1 MHYYYIFFVKSISR
15 KIFVKM
21 ISRKNNTIVGTCQHH
36 YKYTPFPCSI
46 FMANFQIGTEN
57 VYKIIQF
64 QHYIIIII
72 ILTPKKCPL
81 KTPFPQSLPSIRFS
95 HLKFKKK
102 LRKVF
107 PEKSIMTVSQKIQKN
122 SDQKTREFILNQFH
136 GIFSLDIFYM
146 FCKIRL

>member
-46 FMANFQIGTEN
+46 FMANFQIGTEMYTN
-57 VYKIIQF
+57 YT
-64 QHYIIIII
+64 
-72 ILTPKKCPL
+72 ILALYYYYYSHQKNAPSKLFSRNP
-81 KTPFPQSLPSIRFS
+81 SPSIRFS

-146 FCKIRL
+146 YCKIRL